1 LYASELLRI
10 LYAPQKAVKEI
21 VEHPKYLGPLLVII
35 LLLVANLGF
44 AYAAISKTYFE
55 QTLPDGSKLDEWTE
69 NSTYWTSNAQIGV
82 SSDHVNGSYYGNQ
95 SISFSMTNSKQVSM
109 QLLNI
114 GPINCSGTDNFD
126 NLSFRVKLTSPA
138 ATPQDV
144 VVHVVSA
151 DLGDFFSRNI
161 TGDFNSSTYSIWNNI
176 SIPIGTTDLSN
187 SSSGWG
193 KVTGVKLD
201 FTWADNSNITVLVDG
216 LFFHGPFQ
224 SLLDTSAGVYLI
236 NYSLYSIMEFVIT
249 WVILSGLIYLLAK
262 SFGGKLV
269 WKPLLI
275 VVGIILMVLFVQAA
289 VNAVAYT
296 TLGKV
301 YYPFDLIGG
310 VSGEGTAAYDTIVAQ
325 TWLVSEVSTFMQI
338 AVWIWIIALCSV
350 AVHLL
355 AQFSWSKS
363 VAVGAVAYLVTVLA
377 QRFLLG

>member
-1 LYASELLRI
+1 
-10 LYAPQKAVKEI
+10 
-21 VEHPKYLGPLLVII
+21 
-35 LLLVANLGF
+35 
-44 AYAAISKTYFE
+44 
-55 QTLPDGSKLDEWTE
+55 
-69 NSTYWTSNAQIGV
+69 
-82 SSDHVNGSYYGNQ
+82 
-95 SISFSMTNSKQVSM
+95 
-109 QLLNI
+109 
-114 GPINCSGTDNFD
+114 
-126 NLSFRVKLTSPA
+126 
-138 ATPQDV
+138 
-144 VVHVVSA
+144 
-151 DLGDFFSRNI
+151 
-161 TGDFNSSTYSIWNNI
+161 
-176 SIPIGTTDLSN
+176 
-187 SSSGWG
+187 
-193 KVTGVKLD
+193 
-201 FTWADNSNITVLVDG
+201 
-216 LFFHGPFQ
+216 
-224 SLLDTSAGVYLI
+224 
-236 NYSLYSIMEFVIT
+236 MEFVIT

-275 VVGIILMVLFVQAA
+275 VVGIILMVLFIQAA